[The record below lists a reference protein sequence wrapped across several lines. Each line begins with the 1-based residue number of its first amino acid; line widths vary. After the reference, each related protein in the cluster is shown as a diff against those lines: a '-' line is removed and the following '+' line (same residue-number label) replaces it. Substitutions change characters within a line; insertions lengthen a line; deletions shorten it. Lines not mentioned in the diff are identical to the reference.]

1 MNPFP
6 VAVMSTVNFL
16 AKPGMA
22 TFLTT
27 SGDAHAVGG
36 NVSIVPVAVLRP
48 VNESSTGDCHCCV
61 RPAAPTALGERVC
74 SDEFQPLRERLPVM
88 VTMSP
93 SCGESAAAR
102 DVCTS
107 GAEEGEERQAAV
119 EAPSASARP

>member
-1 MNPFP
+1 MKPFP

-16 AKPGMA
+16 AKPGIA

-36 NVSIVPVAVLRP
+36 NVSIVPVAVFRP

-61 RPAAPTALGERVC
+61 RPACATALGESVC
-74 SDEFQPLRERLPVM
+74 SAEFQPLREREPVM

-93 SCGESAAAR
+93 SCGASVLALAR
-102 DVCTS
+102 DV
-107 GAEEGEERQAAV
+107 
-119 EAPSASARP
+119 